1 MHNITSPRADD
12 QGVEQLIQA
21 KGKTAPRVKI
31 ADIEANIVSEH
42 YFTARDGRRGA
53 LHEETYVGRE
63 KPLPDNEDLVP
74 LDLLTFC
81 VLVLQNGYTV
91 VGHSAC
97 ASPENFDAE
106 IGRRIA
112 RENAVQQIWPL
123 MGYELKC
130 RLAAQE
136 N

>member
-1 MHNITSPRADD
+1 MQRINSPRTDD
-12 QGVEQLIQA
+12 QGIEQMIQA
-21 KGKTAPRVKI
+21 KGKTAPRI
-31 ADIEANIVSEH
+31 TPADIEDNIVSEH

-63 KPLPDNEDLVP
+63 QPLPDNADLTP

-91 VGHSAC
+91 TGESAC

-112 RENAVQQIWPL
+112 RENAVQKIWPL
-123 MGYELKC
+123 MGYALKE
-130 RLAAQE
+130 RLE
-136 N
+136 R

>member
-1 MHNITSPRADD
+1 MHRINSPRTDD

-21 KGKTAPRVKI
+21 KGKTAPRVTPK
-31 ADIEANIVSEH
+31 DIEDNIVSEH

-63 KPLPDNEDLVP
+63 QPLPDNADLAP

-123 MGYELKC
+123 MGYALKE
-130 RLAAQE
+130 RLS
-136 N
+136 